1 MNLMNESKNLPTWSP
16 KTEPT
21 LVDWMVASR
30 LYWEEVARP
39 NQIPPDSEW
48 LIWLILSGRGWGK
61 TRTGAEWLANEAIK
75 NPRTR
80 WAIVA
85 RTFADARDTCAE
97 GESGIVN
104 VLQRYQVIRNWN
116 RSMGEIVLT
125 NGSKIKL
132 FSAEEPDRLRGP
144 QHHGAWCDELA
155 AWEDPD
161 AWDQLMFG
169 LRLGNRPRTVVTTT
183 PRPVALLKSL
193 INRDTTYITRG
204 NTFENAKNLAATAL
218 LELQARYAGTRLGRQ
233 ELEGELLE
241 DVEGALWSR
250 SWIENTRIKTEQLPS
265 LYRIVVAID
274 PAVTSGED
282 SDETG
287 IVIAGATNDGHFYVL
302 EDATMK
308 GTPDSW
314 GKRAVQGYKD
324 WKADRIVAEV
334 NNGGDM
340 VVMVLQQVDKFVP
353 VTKVHATRGKR
364 MRAEP
369 ISALYEQGRV
379 HHVGSFT
386 KLEDQMVSWTPE
398 SNDSPDRLD
407 ALVWSL
413 TELKDGGSTLA
424 SLASMSIICSS
435 CQMPNIKT
443 AKICNYCNAALGA

>member
-1 MNLMNESKNLPTWSP
+1 
-16 KTEPT
+16 
-21 LVDWMVASR
+21 MVASR

-314 GKRAVQGYKD
+314 GKRAVQAYKD

>member
-1 MNLMNESKNLPTWSP
+1 
-16 KTEPT
+16 
-21 LVDWMVASR
+21 MVASR

-39 NQIPPDSEW
+39 NQLEPEGDW

-61 TRTGAEWLANEAIK
+61 TRTGAEWIANKALAMPK
-75 NPRTR
+75 TR

-104 VLQRYQVIRNWN
+104 VLHRYQALQNWN
-116 RSMGEIVLT
+116 RSMGEILLT
-125 NGSKIKL
+125 NGSRIKL

-161 AWDQLMFG
+161 AWDQLQFG
-169 LRLGNRPRTVVTTT
+169 LRLGEHPQTVVTTT
-183 PRPVALLKSL
+183 PRPVSLLKNL
-193 INRDTTYITRG
+193 IQRDTTYITRG
-204 NTFENAKNLAATAL
+204 STFENAKNLAPAAL
-218 LELQARYAGTRLGRQ
+218 MELQARYSGTRLGRQ

-241 DVEGALWSR
+241 DIEGALWSR
-250 SWIENTRIKTEQLPS
+250 AWIEASRITQAQLPP
-265 LYRIVVAID
+265 LYRIIVAID

-287 IVIAGATNDGHFYVL
+287 IVTAGASADGHFYVL
-302 EDATMK
+302 EDSTLKA
-308 GTPDSW
+308 TPDAW
-314 GKRAVQGYKD
+314 GRRAVQAFRD

-340 VVMVLQQVDKFVP
+340 VIMVIQQVDRNAP
-353 VTKVHATRGKR
+353 VTKVHASRGKR
-364 MRAEP
+364 LRAEP

-379 HHVGSFT
+379 HHVGAFP

-407 ALVWSL
+407 ALVWAL
-413 TELKDGGSTLA
+413 TELKDGSSSQA
-424 SLASMSIICSS
+424 MLASMAKICTK
-435 CQMPNIKT
+435 CQMPNIKS
-443 AKICNYCNAALGA
+443 AKSCNYCNEPI

>member
-1 MNLMNESKNLPTWSP
+1 
-16 KTEPT
+16 
-21 LVDWMVASR
+21 MVASR

>member
-1 MNLMNESKNLPTWSP
+1 MNESKNLPTWSP

>member
-1 MNLMNESKNLPTWSP
+1 
-16 KTEPT
+16 
-21 LVDWMVASR
+21 MVASR

-314 GKRAVQGYKD
+314 GKRAVQGFKD

-443 AKICNYCNAALGA
+443 AKICNYCNTALGA

>member
-1 MNLMNESKNLPTWSP
+1 M
-16 KTEPT
+16 
-21 LVDWMVASR
+21 ASR

>member
-1 MNLMNESKNLPTWSP
+1 
-16 KTEPT
+16 
-21 LVDWMVASR
+21 MVASR

-39 NQIPPDSEW
+39 SQIPPDNEW

-116 RSMGEIVLT
+116 RSMGEIILT

-169 LRLGNRPRTVVTTT
+169 LRLGTRPRTVVTTT
-183 PRPVALLKSL
+183 PRPVALLKNL
-193 INRDTTYITRG
+193 INRDTTFITRG

-443 AKICNYCNAALGA
+443 AKICNYCSAALGA

>member
-1 MNLMNESKNLPTWSP
+1 M
-16 KTEPT
+16 
-21 LVDWMVASR
+21 ASR

-314 GKRAVQGYKD
+314 GKRAVQAYKD

>member
-314 GKRAVQGYKD
+314 GKRAVQAYKD

>member
-1 MNLMNESKNLPTWSP
+1 
-16 KTEPT
+16 
-21 LVDWMVASR
+21 MVASR

-39 NQIPPDSEW
+39 SQIPPDNEW

-116 RSMGEIVLT
+116 RSMGEIILT

-169 LRLGNRPRTVVTTT
+169 LRLGDRPRTVVTTT
-183 PRPVALLKSL
+183 PRPVALLKNL

-443 AKICNYCNAALGA
+443 AKICNYCSAALGA

>member
-1 MNLMNESKNLPTWSP
+1 
-16 KTEPT
+16 
-21 LVDWMVASR
+21 
-30 LYWEEVARP
+30 
-39 NQIPPDSEW
+39 
-48 LIWLILSGRGWGK
+48 
-61 TRTGAEWLANEAIK
+61 
-75 NPRTR
+75 
-80 WAIVA
+80 
-85 RTFADARDTCAE
+85 
-97 GESGIVN
+97 
-104 VLQRYQVIRNWN
+104 
-116 RSMGEIVLT
+116 MGEIILT

-169 LRLGNRPRTVVTTT
+169 LRLGTRPRTVVTTT
-183 PRPVALLKSL
+183 PRPVALLKNL
-193 INRDTTYITRG
+193 INRDTTFITRG

-443 AKICNYCNAALGA
+443 AKICNYCSAALGA

>member
-1 MNLMNESKNLPTWSP
+1 
-16 KTEPT
+16 
-21 LVDWMVASR
+21 MVASR

-183 PRPVALLKSL
+183 PRPIALLKSL

>member
-1 MNLMNESKNLPTWSP
+1 
-16 KTEPT
+16 
-21 LVDWMVASR
+21 MVASR

-183 PRPVALLKSL
+183 PRPIALLKSL

-424 SLASMSIICSS
+424 SLASMAIICSS

-443 AKICNYCNAALGA
+443 AKICNYCSAALGA

>member
-1 MNLMNESKNLPTWSP
+1 M
-16 KTEPT
+16 
-21 LVDWMVASR
+21 ASR

-39 NQIPPDSEW
+39 NQLAPEGDW

-61 TRTGAEWLANEAIK
+61 TRTGAEWIAHKALSMPK
-75 NPRTR
+75 TR

-104 VLQRYQVIRNWN
+104 VLHRYQALQNWN
-116 RSMGEIVLT
+116 RSMGEILLT
-125 NGSKIKL
+125 NGSRIKL

-161 AWDQLMFG
+161 AWDQLQFG
-169 LRLGNRPRTVVTTT
+169 LRLGEHPQTVITTT
-183 PRPVALLKSL
+183 PRPVALLKNL
-193 INRDTTYITRG
+193 LNRETTYITRG
-204 NTFENAKNLAATAL
+204 NTFENAKNLAPAAL
-218 LELQARYAGTRLGRQ
+218 MELQARYAGTRLGRQ

-241 DVEGALWSR
+241 DIEGALWSR
-250 SWIENTRIKTEQLPS
+250 SWIENARITTAQLPP
-265 LYRIVVAID
+265 LYRIIVAID

-287 IVIAGATNDGHFYVL
+287 IVTAGASADGHFYVL
-302 EDATMK
+302 EDSTLKA
-308 GTPDSW
+308 TPDAW
-314 GKRAVQGYKD
+314 GRRAVQAFRD

-340 VVMVLQQVDKFVP
+340 VIMVIQQVDRNAP
-353 VTKVHATRGKR
+353 VTKVHASRGKR
-364 MRAEP
+364 LRAEP

-379 HHVGSFT
+379 HHVGAFT

-407 ALVWSL
+407 ALVWAL
-413 TELKDGGSTLA
+413 TELKDGSSSQA
-424 SLASMSIICSS
+424 MLASMAKICTK

-443 AKICNYCNAALGA
+443 AKSCNYCNEPI

>member
-1 MNLMNESKNLPTWSP
+1 
-16 KTEPT
+16 
-21 LVDWMVASR
+21 MVASR

-386 KLEDQMVSWTPE
+386 KLEDQMASWTPE

-424 SLASMSIICSS
+424 SLASMAIICSS

-443 AKICNYCNAALGA
+443 AKICNYCSAALGA

>member
-1 MNLMNESKNLPTWSP
+1 
-16 KTEPT
+16 
-21 LVDWMVASR
+21 MVASR

-39 NQIPPDSEW
+39 SQIPPDNEW

-116 RSMGEIVLT
+116 RSMGEIILT
-125 NGSKIKL
+125 NGIKIKL

-169 LRLGNRPRTVVTTT
+169 LRLGTRPRTVVTTT
-183 PRPVALLKSL
+183 PRPVALLKNL
-193 INRDTTYITRG
+193 INRDTTFITRG

-443 AKICNYCNAALGA
+443 AKICNYCSAALGA

>member
-1 MNLMNESKNLPTWSP
+1 
-16 KTEPT
+16 
-21 LVDWMVASR
+21 MVASR
-30 LYWEEVARP
+30 LYWEEVARS
-39 NQIPPDSEW
+39 NQLPPDGDW
-48 LIWLILSGRGWGK
+48 FIWLILSGRGWGK
-61 TRTGAEWLANEAIK
+61 TRTGAEWLANEAITYPK
-75 NPRTR
+75 TR

-104 VLQRYQVIRNWN
+104 VLYRYQMLENWN
-116 RSMGEIVLT
+116 RSMGEVMLK
-125 NGSKIKL
+125 NGSRIKL

-161 AWDQLMFG
+161 AWDQLQFG
-169 LRLGNRPRTVVTTT
+169 LRLGTHPRSVVTTT
-183 PRPVALLKSL
+183 PRPVPLLKSL
-193 INRDTTYITRG
+193 ISRETTIITRG
-204 NTFENAKNLAATAL
+204 NTFENAKNLAPAAL
-218 LELQARYAGTRLGRQ
+218 MELQARYAGTRLGRQ

-241 DVEGALWSR
+241 DMEGALWTR
-250 SWIENTRIKTEQLPS
+250 GWIEKTRITTDKLPP

-287 IVIAGATNDGHFYVL
+287 IVAAGASTDGNFYVL
-302 EDATMK
+302 EDATLK
-308 GTPDSW
+308 ATPDAW
-314 GKRAVQGYKD
+314 GKRAVQAYKD

-340 VVMVLQQVDKFVP
+340 VIMVIQQVDRNAP

-379 HHVGSFT
+379 HHVGTFP

-407 ALVWSL
+407 ALVWAL
-413 TELKDGGSTLA
+413 TELKDGSSSQA
-424 SLASMSIICSS
+424 MLASMAKICGN

-443 AKICNYCNAALGA
+443 AKICNYCSAAL

>member
-1 MNLMNESKNLPTWSP
+1 
-16 KTEPT
+16 
-21 LVDWMVASR
+21 MVASR

-39 NQIPPDSEW
+39 SQIPPDNEW

-104 VLQRYQVIRNWN
+104 VLQRYQVIQNWN
-116 RSMGEIVLT
+116 RSMGEIILT
-125 NGSKIKL
+125 NGSRIKL

-169 LRLGNRPRTVVTTT
+169 LRLGDRPRTVVTTT
-183 PRPVALLKSL
+183 PRPVALLKNL

-250 SWIENTRIKTEQLPS
+250 SWIENTRIKTEHLPS

-274 PAVTSGED
+274 PAVTSGEN

-287 IVIAGATNDGHFYVL
+287 IVVAGATNDGHFYVL

-314 GKRAVQGYKD
+314 GKRAVQAFKD

-386 KLEDQMVSWTPE
+386 KLEDQMASWTPE

-424 SLASMSIICSS
+424 SLASMAIICQS
-435 CQMPNIKT
+435 CQMPNVKT
-443 AKICNYCNAALGA
+443 AKICNYCSAALGA